1 MPQPKLGQLKGSASD
16 GWIFYGGKTG
26 TGNSTPIR
34 FPHLPLLLD
43 GTYLRLSDFTKYWKY
58 LDTDTE
64 TVMEEIQRATQHFS
78 ETDDSDA
85 GGFFEGISTDE
96 VINIDSSNDEDN
108 SDEDDNNNDSSD
120 DDDELEDEHD
130 SNYTNSDLKV
140 AIGSGNNRYATL
152 MSDDQ
157 MDDEAADTQT
167 PRHLKQKHKTS
178 GLKDER
184 NYDENTKESVR
195 PSLDSESEH
204 SAVSHNKL
212 RSKRSSSRLRTKN
225 QTATR
230 ITATT
235 TDDHGNKTRHT
246 IITPHKSNSAIGEMD
261 VDGPVDNTP
270 VSTDQSPASYL
281 AAVNTPKLNPFSML
295 RYLTEVQ
302 DDHTKSSNSTGKQTN
317 SERRLKRCNV
327 ELWVK
332 ASDSN
337 TDEVTKNINMQHVR
351 T

>member
-1 MPQPKLGQLKGSASD
+1 MTDSTSTMDFDQIYKMAIEQRAERDAAAKAKAIAEATARASTVKKHSGQAGRHKRQSKTATKSIISGTGVSKTKLKKRKGLKYPIQHQKKPKQFIPIPVDLDTVTSGRLVTYYEPGLMPQPKLGQLKGSASD

-130 SNYTNSDLKV
+130 SNYTNSDLKI
-140 AIGSGNNRYATL
+140 AIDLG
-152 MSDDQ
+152 
-157 MDDEAADTQT
+157 
-167 PRHLKQKHKTS
+167 
-178 GLKDER
+178 
-184 NYDENTKESVR
+184 
-195 PSLDSESEH
+195 
-204 SAVSHNKL
+204 
-212 RSKRSSSRLRTKN
+212 
-225 QTATR
+225 
-230 ITATT
+230 ITAMRLSCPMIRWMT
-235 TDDHGNKTRHT
+235 KRQ
-246 IITPHKSNSAIGEMD
+246 IHK
-261 VDGPVDNTP
+261 
-270 VSTDQSPASYL
+270 L
-281 AAVNTPKLNPFSML
+281 L
-295 RYLTEVQ
+295 
-302 DDHTKSSNSTGKQTN
+302 
-317 SERRLKRCNV
+317 
-327 ELWVK
+327 
-332 ASDSN
+332 
-337 TDEVTKNINMQHVR
+337 VT
-351 T
+351 